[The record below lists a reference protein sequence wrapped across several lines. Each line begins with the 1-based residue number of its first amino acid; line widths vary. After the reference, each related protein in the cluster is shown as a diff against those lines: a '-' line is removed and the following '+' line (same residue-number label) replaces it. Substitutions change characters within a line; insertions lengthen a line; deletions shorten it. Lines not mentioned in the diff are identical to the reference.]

1 MRTQTR
7 GHPGTFSIYRVGIV
21 NRRSRNL
28 SNGLDNALIQQKVSV
43 YDLGAILLPCPD
55 CCVSN
60 NGGWRPFLKPVRYA
74 SFEEIGR
81 RARSRFESGTSHED
95 LLGIKRYPLGG

>member
-7 GHPGTFSIYRVGIV
+7 GHPGTFGIYRVGIV
-21 NRRSRNL
+21 NRRPRNL

-43 YDLGAILLPCPD
+43 YNLGAILLPGPD
-55 CCVSN
+55 CCISY

-74 SFEEIGR
+74 SFEEVGG
-81 RARSRFESGTSHED
+81 RARSRFERGTSDED
-95 LLGIKRYPLGG
+95 LLGIKR